1 MKQLTA
7 KDSFAGSAA
16 IVTVVVAAAEGAGA
30 AVDDEV
36 GIVVTAS
43 SFEFGWTVQFNVG
56 FVSVCHC

>member
-1 MKQLTA
+1 MQLTA
-7 KDSFAGSAA
+7 KDSSAGSAA
-16 IVTVVVAAAEGAGA
+16 IVTVVVAAEGAGA
-30 AVDDEV
+30 TADDEV